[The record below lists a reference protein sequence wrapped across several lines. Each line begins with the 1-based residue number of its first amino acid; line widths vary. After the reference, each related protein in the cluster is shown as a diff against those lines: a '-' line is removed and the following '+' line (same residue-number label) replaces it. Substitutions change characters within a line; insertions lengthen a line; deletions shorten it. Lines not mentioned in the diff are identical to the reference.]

1 MIGNTPIVKIN
12 NINPNKDVNLY
23 AKVEYFNP
31 SGSVK
36 DRMSIGIIEAAERSG
51 ALKPGQTVIEASS
64 GNTAIAMAMIC
75 AVKGYPFVSVMAD
88 SFSVER
94 RKLIKAYGGKVI
106 LTPASERGTGMVK
119 KAKELAEAHGYFMT
133 LQFDN
138 EANPNYHMNTT
149 APEILMAF
157 KSTNLDYFVSGW
169 GTGGTYTGV
178 SKVLKVSRPECKV
191 VLVEP
196 ENAPL
201 VEKGTWA
208 SHPIQGWTPDFVPS
222 ILDKTLYDEMVNVSG
237 PEAIATA
244 KLLAAKEGILC
255 GISSGGTM
263 AAAIKVAEKAPKGSN
278 ILCMLPDTGE
288 RYLST
293 LLFKDVSEESD
304 VI

>member
-1 MIGNTPIVKIN
+1 
-12 NINPNKDVNLY
+12 
-23 AKVEYFNP
+23 
-31 SGSVK
+31 
-36 DRMSIGIIEAAERSG
+36 
-51 ALKPGQTVIEASS
+51 
-64 GNTAIAMAMIC
+64 MAMIC
-75 AVKGYPFVSVMAD
+75 AVKGYPFVAVMAD

-157 KSTNLDYFVSGW
+157 KSSTLDYFVSGW

-178 SKVLKVSRPECKV
+178 SKVLKVARPECKI

-196 ENAPL
+196 ESAPL

-222 ILDKTLYDEMVNVSG
+222 ILDKTLYDEMQSVSG
-237 PEAIATA
+237 PDAIATA
-244 KLLAAKEGILC
+244 KLLACKEGILC

-263 AAAIKVAEKAPKGSN
+263 AAALKVAQKAPKGSN
-278 ILCMLPDTGE
+278 IVCMLPDTGE

-293 LLFKDVSEESD
+293 LLFKDITEESD